1 MPRNSALF
9 AYVLKMQKGNS
20 MRMTLRRIHRFPVF
34 VSFAAVLFLGSTAA
48 IAQNSDFKM
57 ELHANKNARATEIGL
72 PAYPGATLAIEKDN
86 DNSADL
92 GFTFGDTHF
101 RIMIAKYV
109 TTDSPDQVLAFYRKP
124 LSRYGEVL
132 ECSHDTPVGDLA
144 VARSG
149 LTCSERKDG
158 GLTVSDH
165 EVSTNG
171 HELRAGNPHQF
182 RIVSID
188 EAQPQSTR
196 FWLLFIEL
204 PKDDDKAEKQK

>member
-1 MPRNSALF
+1 
-9 AYVLKMQKGNS
+9 
-20 MRMTLRRIHRFPVF
+20 
-34 VSFAAVLFLGSTAA
+34 
-48 IAQNSDFKM
+48 M

-109 TTDSPDQVLAFYRKP
+109 TSDSPDQVLAFYRKP

-132 ECSHDTPVGDLA
+132 ECSHDKPVGDLT

-149 LTCSERKDG
+149 LTCSEQKDG

-165 EVSTNG
+165 EVSTSG
-171 HELRAGNPHQF
+171 HELRAGTPHQF

-188 EAQPQSTR
+188 EAHPQSTR

-204 PKDDDKAEKQK
+204 PKDKDKAEKTE

>member
-1 MPRNSALF
+1 
-9 AYVLKMQKGNS
+9 
-20 MRMTLRRIHRFPVF
+20 MTLNCIRRFPVF
-34 VSFAAVLFLGSTAA
+34 VSFASVLFLGSTAA

-57 ELHANKNARATEIGL
+57 ELHANKNARAAEIGL
-72 PAYPGATLAIEKDN
+72 PSYPGATLAIEKDN

-101 RIMIAKYV
+101 RIMIAKYA

-132 ECSHDTPVGDLA
+132 ECSHGQPVGALT
-144 VARSG
+144 VTHSG
-149 LTCSERKDG
+149 LTCSEQKEG
-158 GLTVSDH
+158 GFNVSDK
-165 EVSTNG
+165 EVSTDG
-171 HELRAGNPHQF
+171 HELRAGTPHQF

-188 EAQPQSTR
+188 EAHPQLTR

-204 PKDDDKAEKQK
+204 PKDGDKAEK

>member
-1 MPRNSALF
+1 
-9 AYVLKMQKGNS
+9 
-20 MRMTLRRIHRFPVF
+20 MTLHRIHRFPGFVF
-34 VSFAAVLFLGSTAA
+34 FAAVLFLGSTAA
-48 IAQNSDFKM
+48 IAQDSGFKM
-57 ELHANKNARATEIGL
+57 ELHANKNARAAEIGL
-72 PAYPGATLAIEKDN
+72 PAYPGATLATEKDN

-92 GFTFGDTHF
+92 GFTLGDTHF
-101 RIMIAKYV
+101 RMMIAKYV

-132 ECSHDTPVGDLA
+132 ECSHDKPVGGLT

-149 LTCSERKDG
+149 LTCSEQKDG

-165 EVSTNG
+165 EVSTGG
-171 HELRAGNPHQF
+171 HELRAGTPHQF

-188 EAQPQSTR
+188 QAQPQSTR

-204 PKDDDKAEKQK
+204 PKDGDKTEKQK